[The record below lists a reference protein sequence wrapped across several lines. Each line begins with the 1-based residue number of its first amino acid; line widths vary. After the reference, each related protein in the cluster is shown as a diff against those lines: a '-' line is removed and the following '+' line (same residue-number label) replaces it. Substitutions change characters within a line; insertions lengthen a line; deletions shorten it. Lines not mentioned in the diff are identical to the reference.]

1 MARARTIKPHFL
13 HSSTMNQVSIG
24 AQLTFIR
31 LWLLVDDAG
40 RAVGRPRYLQAYLYS
55 DPSSR
60 ESLPGWLDELERVG
74 CIARYTVDGD
84 PYVRVVNWRKHQR
97 ISHPTP
103 SKLPADPGRSRQD
116 TPEGLATRSGASQEP
131 VAKEATEV
139 PPARGQAAVL
149 ANSGTPQEAF
159 AKKPAELAK
168 HRRLGAI
175 RERLASFFSSSG
187 DPA

>member
-13 HSSTMNQVSIG
+13 HSSTMNQVSVG

-40 RAVGRPRYLQAYLYS
+40 RAVGRPRYLEAHLYS

-60 ESLPGWLDELERVG
+60 ASLPGWLDELERVG

-116 TPEGLATRSGASQEP
+116 TPEGLATYSGTGLEP
-131 VAKEATEV
+131 VVKETMEV
-139 PPARGQAAVL
+139 PPARDRMAVL
-149 ANSGTPQEAF
+149 TNSGAPQEAL
-159 AKKPAELAK
+159 AKKPAEFAR

-175 RERLASFFSSSG
+175 HERLASFFSSSG
-187 DPA
+187 DRA